1 MTSKQPKWKRLGFQS
16 DAEYRS
22 ACSAK
27 RKTEKASLLAS
38 RAERTT
44 HTILR
49 ILWQNADF
57 HAPKVTTTKEQI
69 MAEAR
74 CSLDSV
80 KRAVLFLRNE
90 GSIKP
95 IKGFKGGRGVPT
107 TYLLKVAGHEKTPL
121 DERIAAMEAK
131 RDREATWRFLR
142 GKYGPV
148 KALEIMGDPE
158 EEADE

>member
-38 RAERTT
+38 GVKNKA
-44 HTILR
+44 HGILR
-49 ILWQNADF
+49 ILWQNSEF

-74 CSLDSV
+74 CSILTV
-80 KRAVLFLRNE
+80 KDALRKLRDE

-95 IKGFKGGRGVPT
+95 IKGFKGGSGVPT

-121 DERIAAMEAK
+121 DERILAMEAK

-142 GKYGPV
+142 GKYGPM